1 MSTII
6 PLNEKRL
13 MLTTLRSDELKQNV
27 RLDFGVYEETGREHP
42 IEKWT
47 GESLSGVIPLDA
59 LIAWALEQGYLHFE
73 TDEWLRRGD
82 QP

>member
-13 MLTTLRSDELKQNV
+13 MLTTLRSDKLKQSV
-27 RLDFGVYEETGREHP
+27 RLDLGVYKEMGREHP

-59 LIAWALEQGYLHFE
+59 LIAWALEQGYLRFE